1 MKFDDIMRKVLTM
14 FPDAQLEQDLDG
26 QLIVYTG
33 LIGNSEDDWIPMEE
47 EEDSIQPLGEPNSR
61 TLEWG
66 LWIKK
71 DP

>member
-1 MKFDDIMRKVLTM
+1 MKFDEIMRKVLTM

-47 EEDSIQPLGEPNSR
+47 EEDSI
-61 TLEWG
+61 
-66 LWIKK
+66 
-71 DP
+71 

>member
-1 MKFDDIMRKVLTM
+1 MKFDEIMRKVLTM

-66 LWIKK
+66 F
-71 DP
+71 